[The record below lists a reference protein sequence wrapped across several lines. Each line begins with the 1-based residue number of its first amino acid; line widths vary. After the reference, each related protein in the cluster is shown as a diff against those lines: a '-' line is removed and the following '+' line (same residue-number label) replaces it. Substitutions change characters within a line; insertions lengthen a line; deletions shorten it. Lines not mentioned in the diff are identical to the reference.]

1 MRLSGSAVALLLA
14 TGGIAAVST
23 MSFAAVAEH
32 GHAATPLAAPA
43 NNRAGLVALARVNP
57 AGALVQARQ
66 ARLAQPTEREGEL
79 ELRYEHFENGDSRL
93 RYLLHTPQNEQLELY
108 PSGAVNQLHSGQ
120 RVKVSGLALGRVN
133 EVADADDHI
142 LLPASDVLI
151 MGADGGSN
159 GGTAASAGG
168 ALGEQRTAVMLVNYE
183 NAPNDKPWT
192 RQQAADFMFGPVSDY
207 FMEAS
212 YGKTWLTGD
221 ALGWYTVPLQG
232 GACPAG
238 TIDEANRLAT
248 QSGVDLS
255 QYDRLVYL
263 VPESSGC
270 NANWGTVG
278 GAPSRAFVPAGLDL
292 QIVAHELGHNLG
304 LRHAHGLHCSEG
316 VLAGNCSRLEYGDTM
331 SIMGDALAHAGP
343 FQKEQLGWLSGVTE
357 VTTSGTYTLAPMAGQ
372 TTQPKGLKILRGR
385 DAGGNRQWFYLDHRQ
400 PLGTDKSLF
409 ASSSFGDPQ
418 TLASGLLLR
427 IATEGDAD
435 SGHLL
440 DMTPGSV
447 TWAPEFD
454 MMDPAL
460 GEGLSFTD
468 ADSGL
473 TITPLWADDNGLT
486 VDIEFGQGNEPE
498 SPNQAPVAVNDSAS
512 TTQGNAVT
520 INVLANDWD
529 ADSDALSIS
538 GADSAGGKV
547 SISNGRLVYTPSAGF
562 SGTEVFGYRIA
573 DGRGGEAAASVSVTV
588 QANPPEPE
596 YPNQAPVAN
605 NDSASTGG
613 SAISID
619 VLANDNDPDGDSLR
633 IASVTQGSKGRVS
646 INADGTLSYTPAHN
660 FKRGD
665 SFSYTITDG
674 QATASALVSISLSDN
689 GGDSGSTGGKG
700 NGKGNGKP
708 H

>member
-1 MRLSGSAVALLLA
+1 
-14 TGGIAAVST
+14 
-23 MSFAAVAEH
+23 MSFAAVTEEAHDH
-32 GHAATPLAAPA
+32 GIAAKQPPLAAPA
-43 NNRAGLVALARVNP
+43 ENRAGLVALARIHP
-57 AGALVQARQ
+57 GKALMLARQ
-66 ARLAQPTEREGEL
+66 ARLAQPAEQQGEL
-79 ELRYEHFENGDSRL
+79 ELRYEHHKDGSSRL
-93 RYLLHTPQNEQLELY
+93 RYLLHTQDNEQLELY
-108 PSGAVNQLHSGQ
+108 PAGAVSRLHSGQ
-120 RVKVSGLALGRVN
+120 RVAVRGLALGR
-133 EVADADDHI
+133 ESEITDADDHLLLLADDI
-142 LLPASDVLI
+142 LIL
-151 MGADGGSN
+151 GADGGSN
-159 GGTAASAGG
+159 GGTAASAG
-168 ALGEQRTAVMLVNYE
+168 ATLGEQRTAVMLVNYE

-192 RQQAADFMFGPVSDY
+192 RQQAADFMFGPVSNY

-212 YGKTWLTGD
+212 YGQTWLTGD

-232 GACPAG
+232 GGCPSG

-278 GAPSRAFVPAGLDL
+278 GSPSRAFVTAGLDL

-304 LRHAHGLHCSEG
+304 LRHAHGLHCSDG
-316 VLAGNCSRLEYGDTM
+316 VLSGSCSRLEYGDTM

-343 FQKEQLGWLSGVTE
+343 FQKEQLGWIKGVTE
-357 VTTSGTYTLAPMAGQ
+357 ITGSGTYTLAPMAAQDGQ
-372 TTQPKGLKILRGR
+372 ATGLKILRGL
-385 DAGGNRQWFYLDHRQ
+385 DASGNKQWFYLDHRQ
-400 PLGTDKSLF
+400 PLGADRSLF

-427 IATEGDAD
+427 LVTEGDAD
-435 SGHLL
+435 SSHLL

-473 TITPLWADDNGLT
+473 TITPLWADENGLT
-486 VDIEFGQGNEPE
+486 VDISLGEGGEPE

-512 TTQGNAVT
+512 TTENNAVT
-520 INVLANDWD
+520 IDVLTNDWD
-529 ADSDALSIS
+529 ADGDALSIS
-538 GADSAGGKV
+538 GADSSRGKV
-547 SISNGRLVYTPSAGF
+547 SISNGRLVYTPPAGF
-562 SGTEVFGYRIA
+562 SGTEVFGYRIT
-573 DGRGGEAAASVSVTV
+573 DGRGGEAATSVSVTV
-588 QANPPEPE
+588 QAAPTTPED
-596 YPNQAPVAN
+596 PNRAPVAN
-605 NDSASTGG
+605 DDSASTSG
-613 SAISID
+613 SAITIN
-619 VLANDNDPDGDSLR
+619 VLANDSDPDGDALR
-633 IASVTQGSKGRVS
+633 IASVTQGGKGSVR

-674 QATASALVSISLSDN
+674 KATASALVSISLSGD
-689 GGDSGSTGGKG
+689 GGSSGGK
-700 NGKGNGKP
+700 GKGNGKP